1 MERAPVLMLGLDAAD
16 ADVVERLMAQG
27 RLPNL
32 QRLRLGGVSGRLS
45 SPAGQ
50 YAGAVWPTFYTGMD
64 VPWHGVFH
72 NKLWRPDAMRVEVAG
87 EHWIDSRPI
96 WESLGDED
104 LQLCLVDVPMV
115 LGPPK
120 PLNGVHLSGWGTHDV
135 LSKGAWPPELW
146 QQLVE
151 RHGAPIMPPE
161 HFGAQSARSLQQLS
175 VELERATSQ
184 LRDIAIDL
192 LQREPWQL
200 ACVVFGATHRA
211 GHYLWDRSQVN
222 GNGASAPDT
231 GDADAALADVY
242 QHVDAAIGAILRS
255 LDRETLVIAFAV
267 HGMGAN
273 PGWSDLLPEL
283 LAQLETARS
292 GEAPKRGLLYALKQ
306 KLPFHWVRPVLRR
319 LPLAITDRLVSIWS
333 ARMFDW
339 SQTRYFPMPMDE
351 AGYLRINLRGREP
364 DGIVNPGDEYDTL
377 SASLER
383 LMLSLRDAE
392 TGAPLA
398 SAVHHAYR
406 DADPRAPYRELLP
419 DLIVPW
425 NGPPA
430 SSTRHVVSSE
440 LPEFRYR
447 VPQRLPSGRSGNHT
461 DGAWFIA
468 NGPEVGLGRITT
480 RHAVIDLLPTVLQ
493 HLEIAPLPG
502 HGTPID
508 LRGPGSA
515 P

>member
-1 MERAPVLMLGLDAAD
+1 MKPARVLMLGLDAAD

-32 QRLRLGGVSGRLS
+32 QRLRQEGVSGRLN

-87 EHWIDSRPI
+87 EHWIDSRPM
-96 WESLGDED
+96 WEAVADSGLK
-104 LQLCLVDVPMV
+104 LCLIDVPMV

-120 PLNGVHLSGWGTHDV
+120 LLNGVHLSGWGTHDV

-146 QQLVE
+146 QQLVD
-151 RHGAPIMPPE
+151 RHGAPVMPPE
-161 HFGAQSARSLQQLS
+161 HFGAQTDRSLTQLAAA
-175 VELERATSQ
+175 LERATTQ

-192 LQREPWQL
+192 LQREPWHL

-222 GNGASAPDT
+222 GSGAPAPDA
-231 GDADAALADVY
+231 GAADAALADVY
-242 QHVDAAIGAILRS
+242 EHVDAAVGEILRN
-255 LDRETLVIAFAV
+255 LDRETMVIAFAV

-273 PGWSDLLPEL
+273 PGWSDLLPEI
-283 LAQLETARS
+283 LAQLETARG

-319 LPLAITDRLVSIWS
+319 LPLSVTDRLVSIWS

-364 DGIVNPGDEYDTL
+364 AGIVTPGEEYDALCT
-377 SASLER
+377 SLER
-383 LMLSLRDAE
+383 LLLSLRDAD

-398 SAVHHAYR
+398 TEVHRAYQ
-406 DADPRAPYRELLP
+406 DADPQAPYRDLLP
-419 DLIVPW
+419 DLVVPW
-425 NGPPA
+425 SGPAA
-430 SSTRHVVSSE
+430 STTRHVVSSE
-440 LPEFRYR
+440 LPAFRYR
-447 VPQRLPSGRSGNHT
+447 VARRLPSGRSGNHT

-468 NGPEVGLGRITT
+468 HGPGVGQGHLPA

-493 HLEIAPLPG
+493 HLGIAPVAG
-502 HGTPID
+502 HGAPID
-508 LRGPGSA
+508 LRSAGPG